1 MINSIFLEIFQEKLE
16 IFHNFKISILLEG
29 KEIYSRD
36 IILVHISAFGIQEK
50 PSCHKSKPGVN
61 SKEI

>member
-1 MINSIFLEIFQEKLE
+1 MINRIFLEIFQENLE

-29 KEIYSRD
+29 KKINSRD
-36 IILVHISAFGIQEK
+36 IILVHISVFGNQEK
-50 PSCHKSKPGVN
+50 PSYHKSKPDVD